1 MDRLGRHRHRILA
14 VAPGTSPED
23 VVLSPDGRRIAFESG
38 RDADVA
44 PFQRAL
50 LVARRDGTH
59 LRTLVP
65 YRFDVGVHFDWS
77 STGRWLVYT
86 RWSESPAGHEANVVL
101 IRPDGS
107 RQRQLT
113 HVDRIGRASGGAT
126 FSPDGRRVVYR
137 FANLESQ
144 RYWISTMHLDGTHK
158 TRIRELSLPP
168 GGNAWAP
175 GVR

>member
-14 VAPGTSPED
+14 VPAGTSPED
-23 VVLSPDGRRIAFESG
+23 VVVSPSGRRIAFEASM
-38 RDADVA
+38 DADVK
-44 PFQRAL
+44 PFHRAL

-86 RWSESPAGHEANVVL
+86 RWSENPPGHESNVVL

-113 HVDRIGRASGGAT
+113 QVHRVGRAAGGAT
-126 FSPDGRRVVYR
+126 FSPDGQQIVYR

-144 RYWISTMHLDGTHK
+144 RFWLSTMDLDGTHNM
-158 TRIRELSLPP
+158 RIRQLTTAPQ
-168 GGNAWAP
+168 GTAWAP
-175 GVR
+175 RPR